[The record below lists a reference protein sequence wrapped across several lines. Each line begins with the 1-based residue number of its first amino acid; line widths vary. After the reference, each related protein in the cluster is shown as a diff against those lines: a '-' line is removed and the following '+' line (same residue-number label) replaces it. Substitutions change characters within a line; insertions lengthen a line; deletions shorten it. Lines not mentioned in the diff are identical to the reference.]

1 MIYNYENYENNL
13 KVRNFSRQNQRDYS
27 LLLESPAGMK
37 SKIASLSDNNLSDYY
52 QMKDICIDFIVGMSD
67 DFEKYVFQLTCYNS
81 KTGVT
86 KIYGREFPLEED
98 KEYIAAAQSEELF
111 EDMIKKFKNLLK
123 QEEGGYLLDRLG
135 KLVTTYNLD
144 FLGSY

>member
-1 MIYNYENYENNL
+1 
-13 KVRNFSRQNQRDYS
+13 
-27 LLLESPAGMK
+27 
-37 SKIASLSDNNLSDYY
+37 
-52 QMKDICIDFIVGMSD
+52 MKDICIDFIVGMSD